1 MSNNS
6 NQIKSNTYETIEL
19 CPKLQRKQP
28 IYIEEIVWLEG
39 LGNYTM
45 IYFRNG
51 QKILTSKTLGLFD
64 QQLPKEIF
72 MRVNRSYVVR
82 LHEVSLTQ
90 TSTKALQIILPNGP
104 MVEVSRRKK
113 RIVRQ
118 FFKLN
123 LSK

>member
-6 NQIKSNTYETIEL
+6 NQIESNTYETIEL

-28 IYIEEIVWLEG
+28 IYIEEIAWLEG

-82 LHEVSLTQ
+82 LREVSLTQ